1 MSKSLSGFHYEQI
14 VARDKAQNIPKMQA
28 EEVFITL
35 QGGPVRYRYDGKE
48 PDVFTGHILYDG
60 MSLRLTSIGQI
71 EKFSFIGIRDQAGVL
86 SLTYEKE

>member
-14 VARDKAQNIPKMQA
+14 TVQDKALGIPHLQA

-35 QGGPVRYRYDGKE
+35 QGSPARYRYDGE
-48 PDVFTGHILYDG
+48 DPDIVTGHLLYDG

-71 EKFSFIGIRDQAGVL
+71 EKFKFIQTEDSPSIL
-86 SLTYEKE
+86 SITYEKE